1 MVLKTSSSC
10 FKRRSATVDLDA
22 VEEPSN
28 TFTDRHLCESRD
40 RFLLNSILIFVLR
53 KGYTAILKEVIQL
66 YGQLC
71 LKPPPFCVWCCATV
85 LFSKTLNENLIET
98 DSNNCNLSTNYQDQL
113 ETLITVGN
121 NLFSKLNDS
130 SPYKPYLNT
139 YLKEARRVIM
149 HLYLESSAPTSN
161 YTLCFSKLN
170 QHYSQS
176 DLTDEVHNFRLRFL
190 TLFVSENKVNC
201 YLNER
206 WFPARFNVFKKLQ
219 QLAFDIVKHLPE
231 VLLDKVGSSEWVYN
245 DAILL
250 ELNTLLALIIRQ
262 QFIRKSTCTEEDLF
276 ELIHTYHSQSCPSQ
290 LL

>member
-1 MVLKTSSSC
+1 MGE
-10 FKRRSATVDLDA
+10 SATVDLDA
-22 VEEPSN
+22 GDEPK
-28 TFTDRHLCESRD
+28 SRD

-53 KGYTAILKEVIQL
+53 KGYTGILKEVIQL

-176 DLTDEVHNFRLRFL
+176 DLDPGASPCASLVWNQGFPTPLGGLSMSTNPIKAPDIRFSSCQFRKQYPSCKEATDEVHNFRLRFL
-190 TLFVSENKVNC
+190 TLFVSEDKVNC

-231 VLLDKVGSSEWVYN
+231 VLFDKVSNINNSS
-245 DAILL
+245 
-250 ELNTLLALIIRQ
+250 
-262 QFIRKSTCTEEDLF
+262 LF
-276 ELIHTYHSQSCPSQ
+276 
-290 LL
+290 